1 MVRKPVTESWSISSV
16 STGGGDVDFTTD
28 VLFVSLVLQK
38 RPTNIVLFCG
48 KDLGIGS
55 LLKAVY

>member
-1 MVRKPVTESWSISSV
+1 MVRITCPWSISSV

-48 KDLGIGS
+48 KDLGTRS
-55 LLKAVY
+55 LLKGAY

>member
-1 MVRKPVTESWSISSV
+1 MVGIIWSWSILSV

-28 VLFVSLVLQK
+28 VLFVSLILQK

-48 KDLGIGS
+48 KDLRIRS
-55 LLKAVY
+55 LLKGAY